1 MWFLAVLWVSGLLV
15 GARAQGSASL
25 WRGNDRSGRCQY
37 SFTVDSPAEASCPS
51 PGSSPE
57 MESLKT
63 RLALLEVL
71 VARVAGGEVGPSETQ
86 QPGAQAGLREA
97 YTQALGEKAKL
108 QREKDRLVQRV
119 EELQRRVEELQ
130 QEAERL
136 RSRPC
141 AQAPPSITPQ
151 QDSRPRPGGGTAFS
165 HLSSRPGRTPGDT
178 GSLRDPS
185 WQSGS
190 PSYLEMK
197 AEVAEVP
204 APSPADTEHST
215 GCGELVWVGDPVTH
229 RKTDTIAGKYGVW
242 MQDPEAVSPYGSG
255 MAWRVDTVGSEVRQ
269 LFGYEDLQ
277 QLSRGFPTKVLLLP
291 EAMESTGA
299 ALFRGSLYYQRR
311 RSRTLLRYD
320 LASESVAARRDLP
333 HAGFHGQFPYSWGG
347 YTDVDFAVDEQ
358 GLWVIYSTNKARGAI
373 VISQLDPHNLEVKRS
388 WETNIRKTTVANAFM
403 ICGRMYTVASYS
415 SPNTTVNYSFD
426 TATGQSKAVAI
437 PFKNRHRYN
446 SMIDYNPAQRKIFA
460 WDNHHLVSYDVRLGK
475 PQ

>member
-1 MWFLAVLWVSGLLV
+1 MWVLAVVWFSGVLIR
-15 GARAQGSASL
+15 AEAQGTASF

-37 SFTVDSPAEASCPS
+37 SFTVDSPTEASCPL

-57 MESLKT
+57 VEALKS

-71 VARVAGGEVGPSETQ
+71 VAHLAGGETGPGPAPRLQ
-86 QPGAQAGLREA
+86 EA
-97 YTQALGEKAKL
+97 YTQALSEKTQL
-108 QREKDRLVQRV
+108 QREKDRLGQRV

-141 AQAPPSITPQ
+141 AQPPPPSTPLY
-151 QDSRPRPGGGTAFS
+151 DNRPSPAGGSGGTALS

-178 GSLRDPS
+178 SSLRDPS
-185 WQSGS
+185 WHSGS
-190 PSYLEMK
+190 PGYQELK
-197 AEVAEVP
+197 AEVAKIP
-204 APSPADTEHST
+204 APSPEDADDTK
-215 GCGELVWVGDPVTH
+215 GCGELLSVGEPFTH
-229 RKTDTIAGKYGVW
+229 RKTDTISGKYGVW
-242 MQDPEAVSPYGSG
+242 MQDPEAVSPYGPG
-255 MAWRVDTVGSEVRQ
+255 MVWRIDTVGNEVRQ
-269 LFGYEDLQ
+269 IFGYEDLQ

-291 EAMESTGA
+291 EAVESTGA
-299 ALFRGSLYYQRR
+299 AMFRGSLYYQRR

-347 YTDVDFAVDEQ
+347 YTDIDFAVDEQ

-373 VISQLDPHNLEVKRS
+373 VISLLDHHNLEVKRS

-403 ICGRMYTVASYS
+403 ICGRLYTVASYS
-415 SPNTTVNYSFD
+415 SLNTTVNYSFD
-426 TATGQSKAVAI
+426 TATGVSKAVAI

-446 SMIDYNPAQRKIFA
+446 SMIDYNPGQRKLFA